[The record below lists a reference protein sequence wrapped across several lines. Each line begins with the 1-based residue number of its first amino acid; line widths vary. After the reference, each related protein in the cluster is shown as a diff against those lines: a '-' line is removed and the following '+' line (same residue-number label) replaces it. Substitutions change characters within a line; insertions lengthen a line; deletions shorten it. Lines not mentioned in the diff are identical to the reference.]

1 MANKIGRILIGIVI
15 VVAVFVVIWLV
26 LPGQYKNPILATY
39 QSKTNDNYDDLVGT
53 IQKSL
58 VLKNKKHTY
67 EDMMLSATGN
77 PSWTIEELAVDDN
90 GDGSYW
96 VYADGYK
103 TTVSFE
109 NEENSDGMIT
119 FTNAHVRLA
128 FNVTKEGEDIKIGNK
143 VIEPDKQ
150 IGPDHIEVA
159 TATYNSSTDASYYQ
173 AVLDALCGD

>member
-1 MANKIGRILIGIVI
+1 MKRLLA
-15 VVAVFVVIWLV
+15 LV
-26 LPGQYKNPILATY
+26 LT
-39 QSKTNDNYDDLVGT
+39 
-53 IQKSL
+53 L
-58 VLKNKKHTY
+58 VLLLPAFAFADGVVNVFNWDEYIDQEVIKQFTDETGIKVNYIIFTTN

-128 FNVTKEGEDIKIGNK
+128 FNVTKEGKDIKIGNK